1 MQAKPQ
7 EQSLG
12 IRLSTAIPYITP
24 GGCVA
29 DIGTDHA
36 YLPIHLVKRG
46 LCARAVACDINEGPL
61 QSARA
66 NIAEAGLGGRIDTL
80 LTDGLHGVE
89 RFSPSDVM
97 IFGMGGELIV
107 RILSE
112 APWTKSGRVGLI
124 LQPMSRAEI
133 LRHWLCENGFSIEG
147 ETISFEGKYYQT
159 IHARYT
165 GIQDVSYS
173 AVECRVGR
181 WSIQNRPPLFEG
193 FVRHEIKVLDNI
205 LAGKAQARAA
215 DTADELALRAA
226 LEALL

>member
-1 MQAKPQ
+1 MQSKQQ
-7 EQSLG
+7 EQLLG

-24 GGCVA
+24 GSCVA

-36 YLPIHLVKRG
+36 YLPIHLVKNG
-46 LCARAVACDINEGPL
+46 LCACAVACDINEGPL
-61 QSARA
+61 QSART
-66 NIAEAGLGGRIDTL
+66 NIAEAGLCDRIDTL

-89 RFSPSDVM
+89 RFSPQDVI

-112 APWTKSGRVGLI
+112 ATWTRNVRVGLI

-133 LRHWLCENGFSIEG
+133 LRKWLVGNGFSIEG

-165 GIQDVSYS
+165 GAEDSYT
-173 AVECRVGR
+173 AIECRVGR
-181 WSIQNRPPLFEG
+181 RNIQDRPALFEG

-205 LAGKAQARAA
+205 LAGKAQARAT
-215 DTADELALRAA
+215 DTTDERSLRSA